1 MKKAKNKN
9 LRRAVGFLAL
19 AALTAGLAAMP
30 LLAQQSAEPEAYP
43 VSILSAAA
51 ERRELTQALSGGG
64 ALQGEEA
71 LSVTVPEGVRLTEL
85 LVKNGDTLEAGDPI
99 ARVDRV
105 TVMQTIADI
114 QEELASLQQQ
124 LESARTASDSETLT
138 APAGLV
144 KAVYA
149 QAGDS
154 AEAVMLQYGCLAE
167 ISLDSRMA
175 VAVEA
180 DCDLRAGDPV
190 TVTLNGEA
198 LEAAVESN
206 LEGVLTVT
214 FPDEGFTAGET
225 ASLTAPDGTALGRG
239 EIYIHSPWRAMA
251 ASGTVSQ
258 VYVKEGQT
266 LRAKG
271 NLLRLT
277 DMGYSAQYRML
288 SSLHQEYAEQLAQLF
303 RLYQN
308 LTLTAPAAGLI
319 TGLDPDSPLLLAAS
333 EGAQVMLLANAPDG
347 SDDQYV
353 NFVGQVTEVGS
364 DGYIMRLNP
373 QFLSVTDYT
382 DLSGVPRDTAAMT
395 YEAIYTGGAPVYQ
408 WDGSSWNSASIGAGD
423 LLLFAGDSGGSVVW
437 VIRMGSAELPGEPE
451 EPEEPDNPDN
461 PDPDNPDNPDNP
473 DTPDHP
479 DPDNPGDSENPGGS
493 GDSAPSHSG
502 SGSLPSFGGYGG
514 SSGSAGSSQQ
524 QTPTGPV
531 TVEVASLVPQD
542 FLTIPVTIDERDIH
556 SLALGQTVQVR
567 VEALSG
573 REFTGTVT
581 EIGRIGASSGGSS
594 KYTVTVELR
603 REEDMLPGMS
613 ASVTA
618 TLGTHTGVAIPVAA
632 LIQTGSRCVVYTSL
646 DEKTGDPASPVE
658 VTPGFSDGEYV
669 LILSGL
675 SEGDTVYYPY
685 YEALES

>member
-9 LRRAVGFLAL
+9 LRRTLGFLAL

-30 LLAQQSAEPEAYP
+30 LLTRQAAESEAYP
-43 VSILSAAA
+43 VSILSAQA
-51 ERRELTQALSGGG
+51 ERRELTRVLSGGG
-64 ALQGEEA
+64 TLQAEEA
-71 LSVTVPEGVRLTEL
+71 VSVTVPQGVRLTEL
-85 LVKNGDTLEAGDPI
+85 LVKNGDTVEAGDPI

-114 QEELASLQQQ
+114 QEEMTSLQKQ
-124 LESARTASDSETLT
+124 LESERTASDSETLT

-154 AEAVMLQYGCLAE
+154 VETVMLRCGCLAE
-167 ISLDSRMA
+167 ISLDSKMA
-175 VAVEA
+175 VKVEA
-180 DCDLRAGDPV
+180 DTTLRAGDKV
-190 TVTLNGEA
+190 TVTLNGEE

-214 FPDEGFTAGET
+214 FPDEGYTAGDT
-225 ASLTAPDGTALGRG
+225 AALTGPGGEALGTG
-239 EIYIHSPWRAMA
+239 TLEIHSPWRAVA
-251 ASGTVSQ
+251 TSGTVSQ

-266 LRAKG
+266 LRSKG

-288 SSLHQEYAEQLAQLF
+288 SSLHQEYAEQLAALF

-333 EGAQVMLLANAPDG
+333 QGAQVTLLANAPDG
-347 SDDQYV
+347 SDAQYV
-353 NFVGQVTEVGS
+353 NFVGQVTEVGT

-408 WDGSSWNSASIGAGD
+408 WDGSNWNSASISAGD
-423 LLLFAGDSGGSVVW
+423 LLLFAGDSGGSIVW
-437 VIRMGSAELPGEPE
+437 VIRMGSAQLPDPE
-451 EPEEPDNPDN
+451 EPVDPVDP
-461 PDPDNPDNPDNP
+461 PDPV
-473 DTPDHP
+473 
-479 DPDNPGDSENPGGS
+479 DPVDPADPSAPSAPSDPSEPTEPTE
-493 GDSAPSHSG
+493 PSHSG
-502 SGSLPSFGGYGG
+502 SGGVSLPSFGGYGG
-514 SSGSAGSSQQ
+514 SSGSAGSSTQQ
-524 QTPTGPV
+524 QTQTGPA
-531 TVEVASLVPQD
+531 TVEVASLVPQAS
-542 FLTIPVTIDERDIH
+542 LTIPVTIDERDIH
-556 SLALGQTVQVR
+556 SLTLGQTVQVR

-594 KYTVTVELR
+594 KFTVTVELR

-618 TLGTHTGVAIPVAA
+618 ALGTETGVAIPLAA
-632 LIQTGSRCVVYTSL
+632 LTQTGSRCVVYTSL

-669 LILSGL
+669 LIQEGL

-685 YEALES
+685 YEALEG

>member
-154 AEAVMLQYGCLAE
+154 AEAVMLRYGCLAE

-180 DCDLRAGDPV
+180 DTELRPGD
-190 TVTLNGEA
+190 TVSVRLGEET
-198 LEAAVESN
+198 LEASVESN

-214 FPDEGFTAGET
+214 FPDEGYTPGDT
-225 ASLTAPDGTALGRG
+225 ASLTGPDGKALGAG
-239 EIYIHSPWRAMA
+239 VLEIHSPWRAVA
-251 ASGTVSQ
+251 SSGTVSQ

-303 RLYQN
+303 RLYQS
-308 LTLTAPAAGLI
+308 LTLTAPAAGLV
-319 TGLDPDSPLLLAAS
+319 TGVDPDSPLLLAAS
-333 EGAQVMLLANAPDG
+333 EGAQVTLLANAPDG
-347 SDDQYV
+347 SDAQYV

-373 QFLSVTDYT
+373 QFLAVTDYT